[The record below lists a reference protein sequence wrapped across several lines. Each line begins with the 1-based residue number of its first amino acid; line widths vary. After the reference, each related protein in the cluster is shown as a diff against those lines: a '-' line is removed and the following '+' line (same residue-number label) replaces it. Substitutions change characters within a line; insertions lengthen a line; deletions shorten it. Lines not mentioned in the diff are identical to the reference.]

1 MQEKDKFL
9 KKISKVIV
17 IFILFISDSLF
28 AENTKLQLLNYNNSL
43 KNSSALFIQTD
54 GKTIEEGI
62 IYIGSERVKMDY
74 KKPKKITIV
83 LSEKKGMYVDH
94 ELKET
99 QYFNTHKSFVNIF
112 FKILTSKDFYK
123 NSKLNF
129 TDNSITIRD
138 DFETNKKSYKTKIIY
153 ENKPIKLRKI
163 EVKENGGGFEIGF
176 YNHNDLKDTKK
187 EFFSLI
193 NPYIN

>member
-9 KKISKVIV
+9 KKTSKVII
-17 IFILFISDSLF
+17 IFILFISGPLF

-123 NSKLNF
+123 NSKINF

-138 DFETNKKSYKTKIIY
+138 DFETNKKLYKTKIVY

-163 EVKENGGGFEIGF
+163 EVRENDERLEIGF
-176 YNHNDLKDTKK
+176 YNHNDLEGTKK

-193 NPYIN
+193 NPYLN

>member
-9 KKISKVIV
+9 KKTSKVII
-17 IFILFISDSLF
+17 IFILFISGPLF

-62 IYIGSERVKMDY
+62 IYIGSERIKMDY

-123 NSKLNF
+123 NSKINF

-138 DFETNKKSYKTKIIY
+138 DFETNKKLYKTKIVY

-163 EVKENGGGFEIGF
+163 EVRENGEGLEIGF
-176 YNHNDLKDTKK
+176 YNHNDLEDTKK

>member
-9 KKISKVIV
+9 KKTSKVII
-17 IFILFISDSLF
+17 IFILFISGPLF

-112 FKILTSKDFYK
+112 F
-123 NSKLNF
+123 
-129 TDNSITIRD
+129 
-138 DFETNKKSYKTKIIY
+138 EY
-153 ENKPIKLRKI
+153 EHKQA
-163 EVKENGGGFEIGF
+163 F
-176 YNHNDLKDTKK
+176 
-187 EFFSLI
+187 
-193 NPYIN
+193 